1 MVKEIARE
9 IERMSGTYS
18 GYEIF
23 SDWVKAFAL
32 SIANFTE
39 MQHGKIWEEREKQ
52 YLSIVQKY
60 GKEQMQNFCKL
71 NAMLVEAMEENI
83 EDVLGS
89 VYMEANL
96 GSKQLGQF
104 FTPFHLSSLTANLC
118 LPKEVSKDK
127 PMVIN
132 EPSAGGGG
140 MIIGIVK
147 ALRERGIN
155 PQECMDV
162 VAQDLDWKAVY
173 MTYVQLS
180 ILGIK
185 ATVIQGNTLSGEC
198 MDVHTCQ
205 KERVL
210 YTPARKGM
218 IF

>member
-1 MVKEIARE
+1 MIDEIAKK
-9 IERMSGTYS
+9 IISMSGTYS

-32 SIANFTE
+32 SITNFTE
-39 MQHGKIWEEREKQ
+39 MQHGKIWQEREKQ
-52 YLSIVQKY
+52 YLSIVQKH

-71 NAMLVEAMEENI
+71 NAMLVQAMEENI

-118 LPKEVSKDK
+118 LPKEISKDK
-127 PMVIN
+127 PMLIN

-140 MIIGIVK
+140 MIIGVVR
-147 ALRERGIN
+147 ALKERGIN

-198 MDVHTCQ
+198 MDVRTCP

-218 IF
+218 IV